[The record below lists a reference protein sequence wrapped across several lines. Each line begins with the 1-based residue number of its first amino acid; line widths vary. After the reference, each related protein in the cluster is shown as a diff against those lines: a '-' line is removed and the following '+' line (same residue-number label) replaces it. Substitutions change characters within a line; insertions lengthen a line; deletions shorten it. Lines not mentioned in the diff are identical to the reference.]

1 MNVLIDTNV
10 VLDVLL
16 GREPFAAQSAKVI
29 FLSEKSVIDGYV
41 SASAATES
49 LWERITTANGVTPTK
64 NSIRKPT
71 L

>member
-16 GREPFAAQSAKVI
+16 RREPFMTWSAKVI

-41 SASAATES
+41 SAS
-49 LWERITTANGVTPTK
+49 IVTD
-64 NSIRKPT
+64 IF
-71 L
+71 